1 MRLRLGALITNPEII
16 RLFKEIGDETLSSF
30 STEDFRLV
38 RCVMDGKQMPKD
50 LNSRVARLVELGV
63 LERVDRHRF
72 VVAQKYYQAIGQSGK
87 YTRLRGISDKAS
99 MELLCQHMRNENN
112 RGLHLLEFAQVLP
125 AYSPRKIQRLLN
137 ALAREGKARVVGKTK
152 GAKWYLIKSELTVN

>member
-1 MRLRLGALITNPEII
+1 MITNPEII

-30 STEDFRLV
+30 STEDFRMV
-38 RCVMDGKQMPKD
+38 RCVMDGKQMPKV
-50 LNSRVARLVELGV
+50 LNSRIARLVDLGV
-63 LERVDRHRF
+63 LERVDRRRF

-87 YTRLRGISDKAS
+87 YTRLRGISDKTN

-112 RGLHLLEFAQVLP
+112 RGLHLIEFAQVLP

-137 ALAREGKARVVGKTK
+137 VLAKKGKARITGKTK
-152 GAKWYLIKSELTVN
+152 GAKWYLIDSELTVN